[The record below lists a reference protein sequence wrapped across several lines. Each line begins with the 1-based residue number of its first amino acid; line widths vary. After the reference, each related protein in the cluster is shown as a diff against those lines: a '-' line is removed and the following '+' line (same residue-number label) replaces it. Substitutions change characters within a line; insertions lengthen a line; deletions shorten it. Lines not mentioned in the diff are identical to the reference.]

1 MLRQTLMLNKRNYC
15 PMIYFTA
22 YNGSVS
28 NAGTELLPFKTKKK
42 ALEVMTKKDL
52 LIIKDMMWTLE
63 DL

>member
-1 MLRQTLMLNKRNYC
+1 
-15 PMIYFTA
+15 MIYFTA
-22 YNGSVS
+22 YNGSDS